1 MNQGRRLEE
10 ERKKKMKIEQY
21 VMAYGVE
28 HDRLRAILPDGF
40 ISPRPVLRINA
51 EIREE
56 KEGYAEFNIAVEK
69 DGKTGWLN
77 ISCWNDIKF
86 KKSGRITV
94 FENENLNIAFTGVGI
109 EGSCPAEKG
118 SAGCY
123 FIKGG
128 EIELVPPETIT
139 GKKEFC
145 DCNFEWR
152 LENGGARGASA
163 GKTFPAVPAE
173 VKNVYPKQ
181 EFSLK
186 NAAVIPCEKVLGS
199 YKVEFMR

>member
-1 MNQGRRLEE
+1 
-10 ERKKKMKIEQY
+10 MKIEQY

-118 SAGCY
+118 SAGSSCRL
-123 FIKGG
+123 KR
-128 EIELVPPETIT
+128 LR
-139 GKKEFC
+139 GKKS
-145 DCNFEWR
+145 
-152 LENGGARGASA
+152 SA
-163 GKTFPAVPAE
+163 TAILSGVWKMEAPAAQVR
-173 VKNVYPKQ
+173 
-181 EFSLK
+181 
-186 NAAVIPCEKVLGS
+186 EKHFQR
-199 YKVEFMR
+199 YRQR

>member
-1 MNQGRRLEE
+1 
-10 ERKKKMKIEQY
+10 MKIEQY

-109 EGSCPAEKG
+109 EGSCPAEKAVRDAISLKVG
-118 SAGCY
+118 KLSSCRL
-123 FIKGG
+123 KR
-128 EIELVPPETIT
+128 LR
-139 GKKEFC
+139 GKKS
-145 DCNFEWR
+145 
-152 LENGGARGASA
+152 SA
-163 GKTFPAVPAE
+163 TAILSGVWKMEAPAAQVR
-173 VKNVYPKQ
+173 
-181 EFSLK
+181 
-186 NAAVIPCEKVLGS
+186 EKHFQR
-199 YKVEFMR
+199 YRQR

>member
-1 MNQGRRLEE
+1 M
-10 ERKKKMKIEQY
+10 
-21 VMAYGVE
+21 
-28 HDRLRAILPDGF
+28 RAILPDGF

-128 EIELVPPETIT
+128 EIELVPPEKIT
-139 GKKEFC
+139 GRKEFC
-145 DCNFEWR
+145 DCSFR
-152 LENGGARGASA
+152 
-163 GKTFPAVPAE
+163 V
-173 VKNVYPKQ
+173 
-181 EFSLK
+181 
-186 NAAVIPCEKVLGS
+186 VLGKWRRLTRRKHGKNIS
-199 YKVEFMR
+199 GGTGRGKKCLPETGVFFKKCSGNTVRESTWKL